1 MEKYQLPQGITIE
14 MVEQAQVKYGI
25 NRVKYAELPMDD
37 DNNEFLTVLVRRPD
51 RQVQGEYMKWVDKNP
66 NKADDIL
73 VNSCLL
79 SHKEQ
84 VKADEGL
91 FQAAV
96 DAVAQLIV
104 ARKAR
109 IKNI

>member
-1 MEKYQLPQGITIE
+1 MQENTLPAGITQE
-14 MVEQAQVKYGI
+14 MVDNAKSAYGV
-25 NRVKYAELPMDD
+25 NRVKIAELPMDD
-37 DNNEFLTVLVRRPD
+37 DNSEFLSVLVRRPD
-51 RQVQGEYMKWVDKNP
+51 RSVQGEFMKWADKNP

-73 VNSCLL
+73 VNNCLL

-96 DAVAQLIV
+96 DAIAQLIV
-104 ARKAR
+104 TRKAR